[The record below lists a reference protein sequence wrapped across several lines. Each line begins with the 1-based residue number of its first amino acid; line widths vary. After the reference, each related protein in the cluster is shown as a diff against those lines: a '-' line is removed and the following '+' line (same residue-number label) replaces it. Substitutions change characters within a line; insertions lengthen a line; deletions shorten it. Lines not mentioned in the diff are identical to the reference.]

1 MVFTLTVPFTFLVL
15 IFKLEY
21 TCCPIEIIIYRI
33 PGTLS
38 PFSAILYI
46 LPSLNQDL
54 HIPLPQDQSDFLKLH
69 KRNSG
74 L

>member
-1 MVFTLTVPFTFLVL
+1 MVFTLTVPFTFLVF

-21 TCCPIEIIIYRI
+21 TCCPIEIIIYRS

-38 PFSAILYI
+38 PFSVILYN
-46 LPSLNQDL
+46 SVMLNQDL